1 FSKSPGVPNSFGL
14 IGTEANA
21 IAPGKKPLSSMT
33 PTIVLRDGKPLLAV
47 GASGGPRIITGTL
60 QAILN
65 VVDFGMD
72 VEAAV
77 SSPRFHHQ
85 WVPET
90 LYIERELPLDVRAAL
105 MAKGHKLEIGDSEN
119 VVQAVMFRDGQFTGA
134 SDPRKGGRPAGY

>member
-1 FSKSPGVPNSFGL
+1 MCPTPLRL

-33 PTIVLRDGKPLLAV
+33 PTIVLKGGKPFLAV
-47 GASGGPRIITGTL
+47 GLSGGPRIITGTL

-65 VVDFGMD
+65 VIDFGMD

-77 SSPRFHHQ
+77 SAPRFHHQ

-90 LYIERELPLDVRAAL
+90 LYIEREMPLDVRQAL
-105 MAKGHKLEIGDSEN
+105 MAKGHQLATGEAEN
-119 VVQAVMFRDGQFTGA
+119 AVQAVMNNNGVLTGA